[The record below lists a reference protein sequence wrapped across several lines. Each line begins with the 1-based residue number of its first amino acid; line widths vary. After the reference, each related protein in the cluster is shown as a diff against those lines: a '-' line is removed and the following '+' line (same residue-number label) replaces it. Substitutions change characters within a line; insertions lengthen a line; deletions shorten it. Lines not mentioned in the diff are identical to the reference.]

1 MRACFPADARV
12 RQGRDFRA
20 AFGEGQRHKARY
32 FSLHLRFRGGGFCRL
47 GLAVSRKVSPLAVER
62 NRIKRQCRES
72 FRLARAAGL
81 PDADYILVARLD
93 AARQSSAVLRAD
105 LDALWRRCAA
115 LKPPAPAG
123 TMPAPAAG
131 LPDAPA
137 APTSPFPSTD
147 APSRPDGAEPA

>member
-32 FSLHLRFRGGGFCRL
+32 FSLHLRFRDGGFCRL

-72 FRLARAAGL
+72 FRLASALL
-81 PDADYILVARLD
+81 PRADYVLVARYD
-93 AARQSSAVLRAD
+93 AAKQTNAVLRAD
-105 LDALWRRCAA
+105 LDALWQRCAA
-115 LKPPAPAG
+115 LKPPAVPV
-123 TMPAPAAG
+123 TMPASATALSTPG
-131 LPDAPA
+131 VD
-137 APTSPFPSTD
+137 PTSPSRSPETPS
-147 APSRPDGAEPA
+147 ANAGAEPA